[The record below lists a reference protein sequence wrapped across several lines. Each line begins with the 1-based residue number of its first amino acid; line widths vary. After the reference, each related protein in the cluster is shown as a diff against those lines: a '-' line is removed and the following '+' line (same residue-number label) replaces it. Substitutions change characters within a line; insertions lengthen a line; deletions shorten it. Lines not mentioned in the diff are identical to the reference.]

1 VSCPVKKKKK
11 KRRRRRR
18 SNNSRRIETEIW
30 SGLRKNI
37 EVNVEE

>member
-1 VSCPVKKKKK
+1 VSCPVKKK

-18 SNNSRRIETEIW
+18 SNSSSSIETGIW